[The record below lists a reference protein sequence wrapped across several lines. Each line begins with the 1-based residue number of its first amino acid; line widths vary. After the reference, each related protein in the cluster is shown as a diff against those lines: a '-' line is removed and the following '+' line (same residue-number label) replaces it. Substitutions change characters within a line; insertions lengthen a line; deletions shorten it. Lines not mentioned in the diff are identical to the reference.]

1 MTRPL
6 FPPLGQIERELF
18 GAPDS
23 FASEELVDP
32 DRSPLGFA
40 AAPSAHLLAMMERRV
55 AADQAYPPAPL
66 AVGQIRRITSVS
78 QSGRQ
83 LGRSCA
89 VLLGRAVGGRRW
101 AGWLVAQESDW
112 ASERDMILQEEDG
125 VLALDAAMVQ
135 AWNPVEV
142 TLRGDEAILGKLSP
156 RRLAAVSTL
165 ASHASTDAQ
174 WVAPRPG
181 RIGAWDLDEHTTV
194 VTGTPLGGD
203 EDPRAAYQGLYRR
216 LASELGIVAA
226 PRPVRASWLDWLGAV
241 FVRPVVTVG
250 LAGLAV
256 LQAGLL
262 LFGGGAGP
270 EPDVVFRNV
279 TMAAPDDACRTKIRL
294 MFKVDTPY
302 ADVVVALRRVD
313 ARLVGGPSETGDI
326 WILPPLDQD
335 PNEVAAMLRQSH
347 LVERS
352 EVVPTEERACKR

>member
-1 MTRPL
+1 MARPL

-18 GAPDS
+18 GKGDS
-23 FASEELVDP
+23 FADEELVDP
-32 DRSPLGFA
+32 ERSTLEFA
-40 AAPSAHLLAMMERRV
+40 LAPPDHLLAMMERRV
-55 AADQAYPPAPL
+55 AADRAYPPAPL

-89 VLLGRAVGGRRW
+89 VLLGRAVDGRRW
-101 AGWLVAQESDW
+101 AGWLVTQESDW
-112 ASERDMILQEEDG
+112 AGERDLILQEEDG
-125 VLALDAAMVQ
+125 VLAPEAAMVQ
-135 AWNPVEV
+135 AWNPVELS
-142 TLRGDEAILGKLSP
+142 LRGDEAILGKLSP
-156 RRLAAVSTL
+156 RRLEAVWTL
-165 ASHASTDAQ
+165 ASHVPTDAQ

-181 RIGAWDLDEHTTV
+181 RIGAWDLDEGTTV

-203 EDPRAAYQGLYRR
+203 DDPRAAYQGLYRR
-216 LASELGIVAA
+216 LASELGVAAA
-226 PRPVRASWLDWLGAV
+226 PRPVRANWLDWLDAV

-256 LQAGLL
+256 VQAGLL
-262 LFGGGAGP
+262 LSGGGAGQ
-270 EPDVVFRNV
+270 EPDVVFRSV
-279 TMAAPDDACRTKIRL
+279 TVAAPEDACRTRIRV

-352 EVVPTEERACKR
+352 EVVPPEERACKR

>member
-1 MTRPL
+1 MKRPL
-6 FPPLGQIERELF
+6 FPPLSQIERELF
-18 GAPDS
+18 GVPDS
-23 FASEELVDP
+23 FADEELVDP
-32 DRSPLGFA
+32 DRSPLGIA
-40 AAPSAHLLAMMERRV
+40 VAPSDHLLAMMERRV

-66 AVGQIRRITSVS
+66 AVGQIRRLTSVS
-78 QSGRQ
+78 HSGRQ

-89 VLLGRAVGGRRW
+89 VLLGRAVDGRRW

-112 ASERDMILQEEDG
+112 AGERDLILQEEDG
-125 VLALDAAMVQ
+125 VLALDAAMAQ

-142 TLRGDEAILGKLSP
+142 SLRGDEAILGKLSP
-156 RRLAAVSTL
+156 QRVAAVSTL
-165 ASHASTDAQ
+165 SSHVPTDAQ

-181 RIGAWDLDEHTTV
+181 RIGAWDLDEGTTV

-203 EDPRAAYQGLYRR
+203 DDPRAAYQDLYRR
-216 LASELGIVAA
+216 LASELGFVAA

-256 LQAGLL
+256 VQAGLL
-262 LFGGGAGP
+262 MFGGGANQ
-270 EPDVVFRNV
+270 EPDVAFRSV
-279 TMAAPDDACRTKIRL
+279 TVAALDDACRTRIRV

-302 ADVVVALRRVD
+302 AEVVVALRQVD

-335 PNEVAAMLRQSH
+335 PNEVAAMLRQNH

-352 EVVPTEERACKR
+352 EVVPPEERACKR